1 MASPIVNRVEQSG
14 IIVLDLSEIIPKEEL
29 VEFSIESLLD
39 SGQVLREKPF
49 RKALAEMDMGFFH
62 GKHVYITYPK
72 TAILPRWSFMLIISY
87 LQKLTKSVIVG
98 TQEQL
103 RDQIAQKYIDSFTL
117 EGLTDKRVI
126 LKGCSASHINEYAYA
141 SMTSKLLP
149 LVKTLMYGEPCSS
162 VPVFKRK
169 A

>member
-1 MASPIVNRVEQSG
+1 MISPIVNRVEQSG

-29 VEFSIESLLD
+29 VEFSIDPLLD
-39 SGQVLREKPF
+39 SGQVLREKSF
-49 RKALAEMDMGFFH
+49 RKALAEMDMEFFL

-103 RDQIAQKYIDSFTL
+103 RDQIAQKYIDSFIL

-126 LKGCSASHINEYAYA
+126 LKGCSADHINEYAFA